1 MAVAIHGIQTGL
13 TQIKTAQRVRK
24 PGGLVRILTDTN
36 WTGWLPIYA
45 WVIEHPEGL
54 IVVDTGE
61 TSLTAAA
68 GYFPDWHP
76 YYRGSVRMR
85 VKPEDEIGPQMAQMG
100 IRAKDVKIVVLTHLH
115 TDHAGGLSHFASRQI
130 LVSEG
135 EYRMASGVMG
145 KLRGYLPHRW
155 PEWFA
160 PAPIAFGPAALGPF
174 DRAYPVTRAA
184 DVLVVPTPGHTS
196 AHVSVVVESE
206 DILFFLAGDTSYSQK
221 LLLRRLA
228 DGVSPSAAVTLKTI
242 DTILTLAGT
251 RPLVYM
257 PSHDPESVTRMQ
269 ERSPLINE
277 MALEAVAGRS
287 S

>member
-1 MAVAIHGIQTGL
+1 MTVAIHGIQTGL

-61 TSLTAAA
+61 TSRTALA
-68 GYFPDWHP
+68 GYFPAWHP
-76 YYRGSVRMR
+76 YYRGSVQMR
-85 VKPEDEIGPQMAQMG
+85 VKPEDEIGPQLAQMG
-100 IRAKDVKIVVLTHLH
+100 IRAKDVKTVVLTHLH
-115 TDHAGGLSHFASRQI
+115 TDHAGGLSHFASSEI
-130 LVSEG
+130 LTSEA
-135 EYRMASGVMG
+135 EYRMATGVMG

-160 PAPIAFGPAALGPF
+160 PTPIAFGLTAFGPF
-174 DRAYPVTRAA
+174 DRTYSVTRTG
-184 DVLVVPTPGHTS
+184 DVLVVPTPGHTA

-206 DILFFLAGDTSYSQK
+206 DILYFLAGDTSYSQK
-221 LLLRRLA
+221 LLKTRTA
-228 DGVSPSAAVTLKTI
+228 DGVSPSAAVTLNTI
-242 DTILTLAGT
+242 DNIVDLART

-257 PSHDPESVTRMQ
+257 PSHDPDSLARMQ
-269 ERSPLINE
+269 HRSTLIGE
-277 MALEAVAGRS
+277 AALEPVAGRS
-287 S
+287 